1 VIADLDTLLT
11 ALYVELTD
19 RIIPSGSLAR
29 SGPGKPPEVTDAELV
44 CLAVAQVLLRYDDE
58 RHWLRAAAS
67 RVGHLFPRLL
77 AQSEYN
83 QRLKNAARLME
94 AALRWL
100 ADQAPGSAEMLRLM
114 DATPVPC
121 GQSVITARRSDLY
134 GWAGYGYCPSH
145 SRWYWGSKLLLIVTC
160 DGTVTG
166 FALANPKLVGEREQ
180 ARTML
185 ERQPANRP
193 APGTAIVTDKG
204 LSGEDTEAFFA
215 RPDLGLT
222 LIRPARK
229 DEKAPRYFPNWLR
242 QRAEAIIW
250 TLKNQLGLE
259 RHGGPRPRRAVGP
272 RHPAAARAQRRHL
285 VQLADRRPCQA
296 LPHQLRPLSCPHF
309 PVNDLGPADAKKRPQ
324 DVDPCSSPHTCRDGH
339 ARPACPLA
347 LDSMAE
353 PVHGPSL
360 DVTEAVGTFFAH
372 FDVYANVEEALAD
385 FGAVHALAHRAR
397 ADRRVRRRGSG
408 AQG

>member
-1 VIADLDTLLT
+1 VIADLDTLLI

-19 RIIPSGSLAR
+19 RIIASLGIGR
-29 SGPGKPPEVTDAELV
+29 RGPGKPPEVTDAELV

-77 AQSEYN
+77 GQSEYN
-83 QRLKNAARLME
+83 QRLKSVAPLME

-100 ADQAPGSAEMLRLM
+100 ADHTPGSAEMLRLM

-121 GQSVITARRSDLY
+121 GHSVITAKRSDLS

-166 FALANPKLVGEREQ
+166 FGLANPKLFGEREQ
-180 ARTML
+180 ARQML

-193 APGTAIVTDKG
+193 RPGTAVVTDKG
-204 LSGEDTEAFFA
+204 LSGEDFEEYFTGQELALA
-215 RPDLGLT
+215 

-229 DEKAPRYFPNWLR
+229 DEKDPRYFPNWLR
-242 QRAEAIIW
+242 QRVEAIIW

-259 RHGGPRPRRAVGP
+259 RHGGRV
-272 RHPAAARAQRRHL
+272 PAGLWARVVQRL
-285 VQLADRRPCQA
+285 
-296 LPHQLRPLSCPHF
+296 
-309 PVNDLGPADAKKRPQ
+309 
-324 DVDPCSSPHTCRDGH
+324 
-339 ARPACPLA
+339 LA
-347 LDSMAE
+347 LNAVIWHNWMIGA
-353 PVHGPSL
+353 PVKRSL
-360 DVTEAVGTFFAH
+360 IAYDH
-372 FDVYANVEEALAD
+372 
-385 FGAVHALAHRAR
+385 
-397 ADRRVRRRGSG
+397 
-408 AQG
+408 